1 MPAFK
6 FQQNNSLIVLG
17 RGHKARGY
25 ELALGF
31 SPDSGLLSSRNP
43 TGAEPGLERAKA
55 HYSLI
60 TNQFSA
66 FIRTSLLTSHLH
78 RHATM
83 AQRTPEQ
90 IVLNDVLSNSR

>member
-31 SPDSGLLSSRNP
+31 SPKIDHYPKFGKY
-43 TGAEPGLERAKA
+43 PGK
-55 HYSLI
+55 
-60 TNQFSA
+60 FP
-66 FIRTSLLTSHLH
+66 F
-78 RHATM
+78 
-83 AQRTPEQ
+83 PP
-90 IVLNDVLSNSR
+90 

>member
-31 SPDSGLLSSRNP
+31 SPNQTTTQKGDCQVDKRRTRSN
-43 TGAEPGLERAKA
+43 AE
-55 HYSLI
+55 
-60 TNQFSA
+60 
-66 FIRTSLLTSHLH
+66 
-78 RHATM
+78 
-83 AQRTPEQ
+83 
-90 IVLNDVLSNSR
+90 IVPKI